1 MVFVTRYLSK
11 ICAEPAKRCGAPLR
25 SLWHAADVSPA
36 LVQNLA
42 ALCPAIKKEWG
53 DLLRG
58 EPTITP
64 LGQPDI
70 LMYLMDATLAQLFSG
85 LETGSTRTTQQWLR
99 RCKPLIGPAHGYCA
113 CGLNPLLKYFTTGE
127 LALHSAAGPMLGAQL
142 EEVLLLFRA
151 LAQQEIQ
158 TLCGVCQHKG
168 VPGCCEMADK
178 HPTHPNTNSAA
189 HPAPHPAPHS
199 PRR

>member
-1 MVFVTRYLSK
+1 
-11 ICAEPAKRCGAPLR
+11 
-25 SLWHAADVSPA
+25 VSPNT
-36 LVQNLA
+36 VQSLA

-53 DLLRG
+53 ELLRG

-64 LGQPDI
+64 LGRPDT
-70 LMYLMDATLAQLFSG
+70 LVYLMDATLAQLFSG
-85 LETGSTRTTQQWLR
+85 LEAGTTRSTQQWLR
-99 RCKPLIGPAHGYCA
+99 QCPPLIGPAHSYCA

-127 LALHSAAGPMLGAQL
+127 LALHAAAGKQLAGEL

-158 TLCGVCQHKG
+158 TLCSVCQHKG
-168 VPGCCEMADK
+168 MPGCSEPPGRQPV
-178 HPTHPNTNSAA
+178 HP
-189 HPAPHPAPHS
+189 PAS

>member
-1 MVFVTRYLSK
+1 LSK
-11 ICAEPAKRCGAPLR
+11 ICAEPANGCGAAAAC
-25 SLWHAADVSPA
+25 LWHPAGVTPA
-36 LVQNLA
+36 LVQSLA

-53 DLLRG
+53 QLLHG

-64 LGQPDI
+64 LGRPDT

-85 LETGSTRTTQQWLR
+85 LETGSNRSTQQWLR
-99 RCKPLIGPAHGYCA
+99 RCTPLIGPVHSYCA

-127 LALHSAAGPMLGAQL
+127 LALHAAAGPLLGKEL

-158 TLCGVCQHKG
+158 TLCSVCQHKG
-168 VPGCCEMADK
+168 VPGCCEMAYK
-178 HPTHPNTNSAA
+178 
-189 HPAPHPAPHS
+189 PAGPAEHRPV
-199 PRR
+199 